1 MKPFAKLDALKAR
14 LDEYRPLDKAVTAS
28 LHEELVLQWTYHSN
42 AIEGNTL
49 TLKET
54 KVALEGIT
62 IGGKTLREHFEAIN
76 HRDAI
81 LMLEELVEKQQP
93 LDEWTI
99 KNLHQLVL
107 KNIDADNAGR
117 YRQVNVLISGAEHRP
132 PSALQVPELMAAF
145 SQWCSNDA
153 QQLHP
158 VERAAR
164 IHGEFVKIH
173 PFVDGNG
180 RTSRLLMNLEL
191 MKAGFPATVI
201 EVAQRLD
208 YYQALDKAHCSGD
221 YSDFINLVARAVEK
235 SFATYWWALGIE
247 ADVAKYLEGLGY
259 DVHGSESASEGKTGS
274 RGDK

>member
-1 MKPFAKLDALKAR
+1 MNDFSKVDLLKAKLDS
-14 LDEYRPLDKAVTAS
+14 YRPLNAQVVS
-28 LHEELVLQWTYHSN
+28 NLHENLVLQWTYHSN

-62 IGGKTLREHFEAIN
+62 IGGKTLREHFEVIN

-81 LMLEELVEKQQP
+81 LLLEELVAKQQP

-99 KNLHQLVL
+99 KSLHQLVL
-107 KNIDADNAGR
+107 KNIDSDNAGR

-132 PSALQVPELMAAF
+132 PQAVQVPEQMAALID
-145 SQWCSNDA
+145 WYSNQA
-153 QQLHP
+153 QALHP
-158 VERAAR
+158 IERAAR
-164 IHGEFVKIH
+164 VHGEFVKIH

-201 EVAQRLD
+201 EVAQRLG
-208 YYQALDKAHCSGD
+208 YYQALDKAHTTDD
-221 YSDFINLVARAVEK
+221 YSDFIQLMANAVKK
-235 SFATYWWALGIE
+235 SFEPYWWALGVE
-247 ADVAKYLEGLGY
+247 AEVQLYLKEVGY
-259 DVHGSESASEGKTGS
+259 GS
-274 RGDK
+274 

>member
-1 MKPFAKLDALKAR
+1 MSQLAKLNALKEK
-14 LDEYRPLDKAVTAS
+14 LDSYRPLDQQVVNN
-28 LHEELVLQWTYHSN
+28 LHQNLVLQWTYHSN

-81 LMLEELVEKQQP
+81 LLVEELVKRQQP

-99 KNLHQLVL
+99 KSLHQLVL
-107 KNIDADNAGR
+107 KNIDADNAGQ
-117 YRQVNVLISGAEHRP
+117 YRTINVSISGAEHRP
-132 PSALQVPELMAAF
+132 PDALQVPDQMRNF
-145 SQWCSNDA
+145 IHWCDTQA

-158 VERAAR
+158 IERAAR

-201 EVAQRLD
+201 RVDQRLA
-208 YYQALDKAHCSGD
+208 YYEALDKAHCTGD
-221 YSDFINLVARAVEK
+221 YGDFIALVADSVEQ
-235 SFATYWWALGIE
+235 SFKPYWWALGVE
-247 ADVAKYLEGLGY
+247 NELEDYLNQRK
-259 DVHGSESASEGKTGS
+259 V
-274 RGDK
+274 

>member
-1 MKPFAKLDALKAR
+1 MNDFAKADLLKAKLDS
-14 LDEYRPLDKAVTAS
+14 YRPLDAQVVS
-28 LHEELVLQWTYHSN
+28 NLHDNLVLQWTYHSN

-81 LMLEELVEKQQP
+81 LMVEERVAKQQP

-99 KNLHQLVL
+99 KSLHQLVM
-107 KNIDADNAGR
+107 KNIDSDNAGR

-132 PSALQVPELMAAF
+132 PEALQVPEQMAAF
-145 SQWCSNDA
+145 IDWYSNQA
-153 QQLHP
+153 QALHP
-158 VERAAR
+158 IERAAR
-164 IHGEFVKIH
+164 VHGEFVKIH

-201 EVAQRLD
+201 EVTQRLD
-208 YYQALDKAHCSGD
+208 YYQALDQAHCTGD
-221 YSDFINLVARAVEK
+221 YRDFIQLVTKAVEK
-235 SFATYWWALGIE
+235 SFAPYWWALGVE
-247 ADVAKYLEGLGY
+247 AEVHKYLEEMGY
-259 DVHGSESASEGKTGS
+259 GS
-274 RGDK
+274 